1 MSGDKVLYKNV
12 DNASMMGGLWI
23 MGWLFTLGFLKISL
37 FKGLLAIVL
46 WPYYIGEHVAAL
58 VK

>member
-23 MGWLFTLGFLKISL
+23 MGWLFTLGFLKVSF

-46 WPYYIGEHVAAL
+46 WPYYIGEYVAAL
-58 VK
+58 AK